1 MSRIAEA
8 AYGDTPAPYPKSPG
22 HRGQETSKEAAR
34 KFKAH
39 AEDLRAQV
47 LAHLA
52 LEPST
57 VHETAAALRVPVP
70 SVQPRFS
77 ELSAMEKI
85 ERMPALRRKNASG
98 MSAAVWIVRRAP

>member
-1 MSRIAEA
+1 MSRIAESF
-8 AYGDTPAPYPKSPG
+8 YGDSPAPYPLSPG

-39 AEDLRAQV
+39 ADGLRAQV
-47 LAHLA
+47 LDHLTKT
-52 LEPST
+52 PST

-77 ELSAMEKI
+77 ELVALEKI
-85 ERMPALRRKNASG
+85 EKVPGLRRKPG
-98 MSAAVWIVRRAP
+98 LRQTR